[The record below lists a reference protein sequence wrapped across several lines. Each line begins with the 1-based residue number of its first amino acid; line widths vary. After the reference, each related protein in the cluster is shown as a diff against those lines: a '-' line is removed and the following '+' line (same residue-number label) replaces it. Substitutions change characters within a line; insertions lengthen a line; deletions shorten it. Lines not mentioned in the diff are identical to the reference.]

1 MRTHLKHAEKWGYKS
16 HISREDINGKGEWEV
31 FGKLVYLQSIIVGEL
46 TKPIGKR
53 AEWIVWFDAD
63 TIILNENIPWS
74 IFLPPQ
80 KDFDGIHFLGN
91 KDWNS
96 FNSGVFMMRINQWS
110 VNLLT
115 QATALP
121 LLRPDVHLES
131 PLPKK
136 EQDAM
141 RWVLDQEGYKEHAVY
156 QPRLWY
162 NAFSHGPDQK
172 PETKP
177 GDMVIHFPGVEHK
190 DPLMGHWLDIVENE
204 PEKVN
209 VPLSN
214 LTLHNDINDFWTS
227 LRTAKLALH
236 NATEYLEADIVVQEV
251 FKEHR
256 ELGDGLKEA
265 FKKLERLFFEEPFQ
279 QRELKKA
286 TLLVDT
292 ALSRASKAKS
302 AKVKEEKRKQEEE
315 RKKKQEEQEERGR
328 HEEERKTK
336 MEAEERKIEQALKRK
351 EQEEQRAKQAKR

>member
-1 MRTHLKHAEKWGYKS
+1 M
-16 HISREDINGKGEWEV
+16 
-31 FGKLVYLQSIIVGEL
+31 
-46 TKPIGKR
+46 
-53 AEWIVWFDAD
+53 
-63 TIILNENIPWS
+63 PWS

-80 KDFDGIHFLGN
+80 KDFDRIHFLGN
-91 KDWNS
+91 KDWNN

-110 VNLLT
+110 VNFLT

-121 LLRPDVHLES
+121 LLRPDVHLGT

-190 DPLMGHWLDIVENE
+190 DPSIGHWLDIVENE

-214 LTLHNDINDFWTS
+214 LTLPNDINDFWAS
-227 LRTAKLALH
+227 LRTAKQALH
-236 NATEYLEADIVVQEV
+236 NATEYLHADIIVQEV

-265 FKKLERLFFEEPFQ
+265 SKKLERLFYEEPFQ
-279 QRELKKA
+279 QKELKEV
-286 TLLVDT
+286 TLLVDA

-302 AKVKEEKRKQEEE
+302 AKVEEEKRK
-315 RKKKQEEQEERGR
+315 QEERGR

-336 MEAEERKIEQALKRK
+336 MEEEERKIEQALKRK